1 MPADNKSD
9 LSFLPLTPFAFQV
22 LLALADGARHGYAI
36 IKEVEERSGGSVR
49 LRTGTLYTLLQRLMK
64 QELIAEPGLASVELT
79 PGLLDPRTP
88 ISGGDAPGP
97 AARADSRRRYYQ
109 LTILGDAVLRAEAQR
124 LEVLIGDAR
133 RKHVLSDAGGV

>member
-1 MPADNKSD
+1 MPADNKNNP
-9 LSFLPLTPFAFQV
+9 SFLPLTPFAFQV

-64 QELIAEPGLASVELT
+64 QELIAEPGQARGQVST
-79 PGLLDPRTP
+79 PAG
-88 ISGGDAPGP
+88 APGP
-97 AARADSRRRYYQ
+97 AARADSRRRYYE
-109 LTILGDAVLRAEAQR
+109 LTSLGDAVLRAEAQR
-124 LEVLIGDAR
+124 LEGLIGDAR

>member
-1 MPADNKSD
+1 MPADNKNH

-36 IKEVEERSGGSVR
+36 IKEVEERSGGAVR
-49 LRTGTLYTLLQRLMK
+49 LRTGTLYTLLQRLME
-64 QELIAEPGLASVELT
+64 QELIAEPPASGERT
-79 PGLLDPRTP
+79 PGLRDPETP
-88 ISGGDAPGP
+88 TSTGGADGP

-109 LTILGDAVLRAEAQR
+109 LTTLGDAVLRAEAQR
-124 LEVLIGDAR
+124 LEGLIGDAR